1 MIWLLLFFEFF
12 KIGLFALGGGLVT
25 IPFLFDLSAKYG
37 WFSSQ
42 ELFDM
47 IAISE
52 SSPGPIGVNMA
63 TYVGFKTL
71 GIWGGIV
78 ATVGLIL
85 PSVIIV
91 IIVAK
96 VLEKYRQSNT
106 FANLMYSIH
115 PAAIAM
121 ILYAG
126 IELGKMVLISPMLIG
141 IGIIFWGAI
150 HFIKLHPIVYIVLG
164 GIVGVVLKL

>member
-1 MIWLLLFFEFF
+1 MIWCLLFFEFF

-25 IPFLFDLSAKYG
+25 IPFLFNLSAKYG

-63 TYVGFKTL
+63 TFVGFKTL
-71 GIWGGIV
+71 GILGGIV
-78 ATVGLIL
+78 ATMGLVL

-96 VLEKYRQSNT
+96 VLERYRQSNT

-126 IELGKMVLISPMLIG
+126 IKLGEMVLVNPLTIG
-141 IGIIFWGAI
+141 IAILFWGAI
-150 HFIKLHPIVYIVLG
+150 HFAKLHPIIYIVLG
-164 GIVGVVLKL
+164 GIIGIFLKL